1 MYLRLIDEAAE
12 AKSVS
17 REYAC
22 EAVHEDGAHVE
33 GTRDGACVLPACTAK
48 TRKYVVT
55 LTN

>member
-1 MYLRLIDEAAE
+1 MYLRFIDEAAE